1 MAVPCKE
8 HRMFRFQAFACLYV
22 KYFSAL
28 RAPLLVYK
36 RLKKKRRNCVRV
48 GVGARSNSK
57 VTEVVVIKKPL
68 SEWR

>member
-1 MAVPCKE
+1 MVVLCQE
-8 HRMFRFQAFACLYV
+8 YRMFRLQAFASLYV

-36 RLKKKRRNCVRV
+36 RLKKKWRNCVRV
-48 GVGARSNSK
+48 GVGARSSPK
-57 VTEVVVIKKPL
+57 VAEVVVIKKPL